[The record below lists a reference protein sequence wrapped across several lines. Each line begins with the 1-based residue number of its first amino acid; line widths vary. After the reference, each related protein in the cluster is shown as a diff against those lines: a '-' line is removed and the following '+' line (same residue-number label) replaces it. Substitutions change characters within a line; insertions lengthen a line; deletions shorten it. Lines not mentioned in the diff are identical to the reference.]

1 MERSA
6 DIERIGKKMKKN
18 RIAALIIA
26 AMTAVSMT
34 ACGNTASDS
43 TSEATAQIS
52 AAEETPAEE
61 SSAEDT
67 SAEDTS
73 AETSEE
79 TSDAAK
85 DGVKVVN
92 DREGGTIEIKGEI
105 NTIVSG
111 APSVTEI
118 LVGLGL
124 GDKIIAADA
133 YSADVEG
140 IDPSICTLDF
150 YNLDIEAIAAM
161 NPDAVIIN
169 GISMTGADDPYSA
182 LKDAGVQVLYV
193 PSSESVQGV
202 MDDIEFLAECT
213 GTEEKAFEITMGMS
227 DAIAEVVDLS
237 QNITEKKKVYFE
249 VSAAPYMYTCG
260 SGTFADDILNIIGAE
275 NIYSSESGWINNT
288 DESVIAADPD
298 VIITSVKYDGYDYNE
313 IYSRE
318 GWENISAIKN
328 HQVYQVEPNP
338 VSRPSQNVVEG
349 IRIMAQIV
357 YPDIYSDLSGADLES
372 DIVEAGSEETA
383 EAEAETEL
391 DAAA

>member
-1 MERSA
+1 
-6 DIERIGKKMKKN
+6 MKKN
-18 RIAALIIA
+18 RIAALLIA

-43 TSEATAQIS
+43 TSETTAEIS
-52 AAEETPAEE
+52 AAEE
-61 SSAEDT
+61 T

-79 TSDAAK
+79 TSEAAE

-92 DREGGTIEIKGEI
+92 DREGGTVEIKGEI

-202 MDDIEFLAECT
+202 MDDIRFIAECT
-213 GTEEKAFEITMGMS
+213 GTDEKADELLMGMS
-227 DAIAEVVDLS
+227 DVIAEVVELS

-260 SGTFADDILNIIGAE
+260 SDTFADDILDLIGAE

-349 IRIMAQIV
+349 IRIMAQII
-357 YPDIYSDLSGADLES
+357 YPDVYSDLGSADLES

>member
-1 MERSA
+1 
-6 DIERIGKKMKKN
+6 MKKN
-18 RIAALIIA
+18 RIAALLIA

-34 ACGNTASDS
+34 ACGSS
-43 TSEATAQIS
+43 TDTGTTETSAEIS
-52 AAEETPAEE
+52 ASEEAPV
-61 SSAEDT
+61 EDT
-67 SAEDTS
+67 SVE
-73 AETSEE
+73 ETSEE
-79 TSDAAK
+79 ASSEETTEAAE

-92 DREGGTIEIKGEI
+92 DREGGTVEIKGEI

-124 GDKIIAADA
+124 ADKIIAADA

-193 PSSESVQGV
+193 PSSESVDAV
-202 MDDIEFLAECT
+202 MQDIDFIAACT
-213 GTEEKAFEITMGMS
+213 GTEEQAEALTMGMS
-227 DAIAEVVDLS
+227 DAIAEVVELS

-298 VIITSVKYDGYDYNE
+298 VIITSVMYDGYDYNE

-349 IRIMAQIV
+349 IRLLAQII
-357 YPDIYSDLSGADLES
+357 YPDVYSELSGTDDAELES
-372 DIVEAGSEETA
+372 DIVESDGSEEETA
-383 EAEAETEL
+383 AETEL

>member
-1 MERSA
+1 
-6 DIERIGKKMKKN
+6 MKKN
-18 RIAALIIA
+18 RIAALLIA

-43 TSEATAQIS
+43 TSETTAEIS

-61 SSAEDT
+61 T

-79 TSDAAK
+79 TSEAAE

-92 DREGGTIEIKGEI
+92 DREGGTVEIKGEI

-318 GWENISAIKN
+318 GWENISAVKN

-372 DIVEAGSEETA
+372 DIVEAGNEETA

>member
-1 MERSA
+1 
-6 DIERIGKKMKKN
+6 
-18 RIAALIIA
+18 
-26 AMTAVSMT
+26 
-34 ACGNTASDS
+34 
-43 TSEATAQIS
+43 
-52 AAEETPAEE
+52 
-61 SSAEDT
+61 
-67 SAEDTS
+67 
-73 AETSEE
+73 
-79 TSDAAK
+79 
-85 DGVKVVN
+85 
-92 DREGGTIEIKGEI
+92 
-105 NTIVSG
+105 
-111 APSVTEI
+111 
-118 LVGLGL
+118 
-124 GDKIIAADA
+124 
-133 YSADVEG
+133 
-140 IDPSICTLDF
+140 
-150 YNLDIEAIAAM
+150 M

-202 MDDIEFLAECT
+202 MDDIRFIAECT
-213 GTEEKAFEITMGMS
+213 GTDEKADELLMGMS
-227 DAIAEVVDLS
+227 DAIAEVVGLS

-249 VSAAPYMYTCG
+249 VSAAPSMYTCG
-260 SGTFADDILNIIGAE
+260 SDTFADDILDLIGAE

-349 IRIMAQIV
+349 IRIMAQII
-357 YPDIYSDLSGADLES
+357 YPDVYSDLGSADLES

>member
-1 MERSA
+1 
-6 DIERIGKKMKKN
+6 MKKN
-18 RIAALIIA
+18 RIAALLIA

-34 ACGNTASDS
+34 ACGSS
-43 TSEATAQIS
+43 TDTGTTETSAEIS
-52 AAEETPAEE
+52 ASEEVPV
-61 SSAEDT
+61 EDT
-67 SAEDTS
+67 SAE
-73 AETSEE
+73 ETSEE
-79 TSDAAK
+79 AASEETAEAAE

-92 DREGGTIEIKGEI
+92 DREGGTVEIKGEI

-202 MDDIEFLAECT
+202 MDDIRFIAECT
-213 GTEEKAFEITMGMS
+213 DTDEKADELLMGMS
-227 DAIAEVVDLS
+227 DVIAEVVELS

-249 VSAAPYMYTCG
+249 VSAAPSMYTCG
-260 SGTFADDILNIIGAE
+260 SDTFADDILDLIGAE

-349 IRIMAQIV
+349 IRIMAQII
-357 YPDIYSDLSGADLES
+357 YPDVYSDLGSADLES